1 LIFKGEREMKMLK
14 YEGQSYEGL
23 FESETKEENL
33 DYIALT
39 GLARTADS
47 YTNHQNNGLISGTD
61 AYENPDDQFVTGDYF
76 TDEWT
81 DVGFTD

>member
-1 LIFKGEREMKMLK
+1 MIFKGERKMKMLK

-23 FESETKEENL
+23 FESETKQGNL

-39 GLARTADS
+39 GLARTSDS

-61 AYENPDDQFVTGDYF
+61 VYENPDDQFVTGDYF